1 MAFDRPHYQKLIP
14 NHLRDL
20 AKMPRDVMRFFE
32 SGAFVCSIT
41 GKHKRSVALD
51 EAHEMLVNKD
61 LKTTI
66 VRPSKE
72 YLDRMLY
79 YPVRSLVLNVVRNSV
94 LLDVDDTKSDKIG
107 VFDASQQS
115 IKREENV
122 KCMMTKVQSTST
134 LDIFDEVRPLTSMSG
149 QVATPKQQI

>member
-1 MAFDRPHYQKLIP
+1 
-14 NHLRDL
+14 
-20 AKMPRDVMRFFE
+20 MPRDVLKFLE

-41 GKHKRSVALD
+41 GKHMRSVALD

-79 YPVRSLVLNVVRNSV
+79 YYPVRSMVLNAVKNAV
-94 LLDVDDTKSDKIG
+94 LLDLHDTKSDKMS
-107 VFDASQQS
+107 VFDTSMQS
-115 IKREENV
+115 VKREENDR
-122 KCMMTKVQSTST
+122 CMMTKVQSSNT
-134 LDIFDEVRPLTSMSG
+134 LDALEVRPLTSMSG
-149 QVATPKQQI
+149 QVATPEQQIDLGSWA